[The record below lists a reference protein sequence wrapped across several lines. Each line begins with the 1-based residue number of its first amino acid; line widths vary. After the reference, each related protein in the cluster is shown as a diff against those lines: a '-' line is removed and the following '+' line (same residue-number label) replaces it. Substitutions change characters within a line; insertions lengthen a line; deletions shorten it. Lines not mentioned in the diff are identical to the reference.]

1 MKHFLSADIV
11 NEICFIL
18 NVEYLLFPYAFLYP
32 FHLPF
37 VIIWCDRTALLH
49 RGKDTH
55 SSAIFYSQRWCNS
68 LLHFLL
74 CLLLRLL
81 LFCILQEFLIYF
93 IFRCVL
99 SSCCLCA
106 LLIFLR
112 FSHFPWNFLQF
123 FFRGGGG
130 AGFVKRQF
138 VMQFMCIQM
147 RYIWAKLFISNS
159 FRWGYSNS
167 ARAPVAFNHAPQRFS
182 LVQLSYVVVNL
193 YINIY
198 MYCVCIQIQLSGC
211 EISINCWPD
220 KHYGAFINLQRL
232 CIKCALKSFNICKV
246 RLSMVNKA
254 WADKRQISKGWFIM
268 QKALKTCIIILL

>member
-1 MKHFLSADIV
+1 MQFAFTFSAASSSSSS
-11 NEICFIL
+11 
-18 NVEYLLFPYAFLYP
+18 AFL
-32 FHLPF
+32 
-37 VIIWCDRTALLH
+37 
-49 RGKDTH
+49 H
-55 SSAIFYSQRWCNS
+55 SSRVFNLFY
-68 LLHFLL
+68 FPL
-74 CLLLRLL
+74 CLVLMLSLRSSH
-81 LFCILQEFLIYF
+81 
-93 IFRCVL
+93 L
-99 SSCCLCA
+99 SS
-106 LLIFLR
+106 FFT
-112 FSHFPWNFLQF
+112 FSLELSSV
-123 FFRGGGG
+123 FFRGGDG

-193 YINIY
+193 YTNIY
-198 MYCVCIQIQLSGC
+198 VYCVCIQIQLSGC

-246 RLSMVNKA
+246 RLSMVDKA

-268 QKALKTCIIILL
+268 QKALKTCIIILLYDKCSLGILHGIA

>member
-11 NEICFIL
+11 NEIFFIL

-49 RGKDTH
+49 HGKDTH

-112 FSHFPWNFLQF
+112 FSHFPWNFLHF
-123 FFRGGGG
+123 FSGRFCKASIRNAIYVHTNEIYLGET
-130 AGFVKRQF
+130 FYFK
-138 VMQFMCIQM
+138 
-147 RYIWAKLFISNS
+147 FISLGL
-159 FRWGYSNS
+159 F
-167 ARAPVAFNHAPQRFS
+167 
-182 LVQLSYVVVNL
+182 
-193 YINIY
+193 
-198 MYCVCIQIQLSGC
+198 
-211 EISINCWPD
+211 
-220 KHYGAFINLQRL
+220 K
-232 CIKCALKSFNICKV
+232 
-246 RLSMVNKA
+246 
-254 WADKRQISKGWFIM
+254 
-268 QKALKTCIIILL
+268 

>member
-1 MKHFLSADIV
+1 MPI
-11 NEICFIL
+11 
-18 NVEYLLFPYAFLYP
+18 LYP

-49 RGKDTH
+49 HGKDTH

-74 CLLLRLL
+74 RLLLRLL

-193 YINIY
+193 YIHIIY
-198 MYCVCIQIQLSGC
+198 IYICILCVHSD
-211 EISINCWPD
+211 P
-220 KHYGAFINLQRL
+220 
-232 CIKCALKSFNICKV
+232 IKWV
-246 RLSMVNKA
+246 RN
-254 WADKRQISKGWFIM
+254 QH
-268 QKALKTCIIILL
+268 